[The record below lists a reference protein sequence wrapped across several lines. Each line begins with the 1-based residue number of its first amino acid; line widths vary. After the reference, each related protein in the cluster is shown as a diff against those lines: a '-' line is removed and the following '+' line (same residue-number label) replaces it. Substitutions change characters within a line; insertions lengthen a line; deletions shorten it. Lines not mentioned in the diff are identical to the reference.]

1 MRRLGLLAAI
11 VFKTAAALA
20 AGAQELVVGPLE
32 FSPLSFVPG
41 VVVTAVA
48 ILDPG
53 ASPWFAEAVESG
65 FPEPGESAPR
75 VLSVALEK
83 RKGSPLLVVRFVAWR
98 AGPGYLPDMSV
109 GGLDIPRLR
118 FDCGSALADG
128 DLGAPEPLP
137 QLNLPGLYTRLYVLA
152 GLLLVAV
159 IAGITAA
166 TRAAPWFRAFK
177 ARRAYARARREFDEL
192 LDRLAAA
199 PAGPA
204 AWAELCAGLRNFAG
218 LRMDTDLNAMT
229 ASEVLALPAGSVPG
243 GVGAE
248 LAGILA
254 MGDEAR
260 FAGKRDVRPGAGVEL
275 ARSVAARIDEALI
288 GSLAVSARMR
298 NGS

>member
-1 MRRLGLLAAI
+1 MRRLGPLVAMA
-11 VFKTAAALA
+11 FQTAVALTV
-20 AGAQELVVGPLE
+20 GAQELVVGPLE
-32 FSPLSFVPG
+32 FSPLTFVPG
-41 VVVTAVA
+41 EVVTAVA

-53 ASPWFAEAVESG
+53 AAPWFAEVVASG
-65 FPEPGESAPR
+65 FPEPGESEPR

-83 RKGSPLLVVRFVAWR
+83 RKGSPLLVARFVAWR
-98 AGPGYLPDMSV
+98 AGPGYLPDLSV

-128 DLGAPEPLP
+128 DLGAPESLP

-152 GLLLVAV
+152 GLLLVAALV
-159 IAGITAA
+159 GITAA

-192 LDRLAAA
+192 LDRLATAA
-199 PAGPA
+199 AGPA
-204 AWAELCAGLRNFAG
+204 VWAELCAGLRNFAG
-218 LRMDTDLNAMT
+218 LRIGTDLNAMT
-229 ASEVLALPAGSVPG
+229 ASEVLSLPAGTVPG
-243 GVGAE
+243 GVGSD

-260 FAGKRDVRPGAGVEL
+260 FAGKQDLRTSAGVEL

-288 GSLAVSARMR
+288 GALAGSARMR
-298 NGS
+298 KGS